1 MLTPHRPSGDPAKR
15 DPAELRSHRWFGPD
29 DLRSFGHRS
38 RLKGTGLA
46 DDDYMGK
53 PVIGI
58 LNTWSDLNTC
68 HSHLRQRAEEIK
80 RGVWQA
86 GGFPVEVPMM
96 SLGEMLMKP
105 STMLYRNLLAMET
118 EEVLRCHPIDAA
130 ILMGGCDK
138 TAPALLMGAIS
149 ADLPAMFFPAGPML
163 NARWKKETLGS
174 GSDAWKYWAERR
186 AGNLCDQAWCQ
197 IENSIARS
205 PGHCMT
211 MGTASTMTAIAEA
224 MGMSLPGA
232 SSIPAVLSEHS
243 RLATRYGRRIVEM
256 AWEALKPSRILTA
269 ASFDNAIVTDM
280 AIGGSTNAIIHVI
293 AMARRAG
300 IPLTLDRFDE
310 LSRSTPVV
318 ANVRPSGDQFLMEDF
333 YNAGGLTALMKQIE
347 CLLDTTCLTVSGKTL
362 GENIAEAEVH
372 DDDVI
377 RSLDRPVST
386 AGGTFILRGNLAP
399 HGGVVKPAAADPRLF
414 DHTGAAVVFE
424 NYADMKARLNDENLD
439 ITADSV
445 LVLRSAGPLGA
456 PGFPEWGML
465 PIPDRLLKAGVR
477 DMVRISDSRM
487 SGTSYGMCI
496 LHVSP
501 ESHLGGPLALVQTG
515 DPIQLHINERRLDL
529 LVDDDELARRRA
541 AWTPPKIYYERG
553 YGQLFCQH
561 ITQAHDGCDFDF
573 LQHGTPTPE
582 PDIY

>member
-1 MLTPHRPSGDPAKR
+1 MLPPSSR
-15 DPAELRSHRWFGPD
+15 DPANLRSHRWFGPD

-38 RLKGTGLA
+38 RLKGMGLA

-138 TAPALLMGAIS
+138 TTPALLMGAIS
-149 ADLPAMFFPAGPML
+149 ADLPTMFFPAGPML

-186 AGNLCDQAWCQ
+186 AGNLCDQSWCQ

-224 MGMSLPGA
+224 MGMSLPGS

-256 AWEALKPSRILTA
+256 AWEDLRPSRILTA
-269 ASFDNAIVTDM
+269 ASFDNAIITDM

-318 ANVRPSGDQFLMEDF
+318 ANVRPSGEKFLMEDF
-333 YNAGGLTALMKQIE
+333 YNAGGLTGLMKQIE
-347 CLLDTTCLTVSGKTL
+347 TLLDTSCLTVTGETL
-362 GENIAEAEVH
+362 GTNIADAEVH

-386 AGGTFILRGNLAP
+386 AGGTFVLRGNLAP
-399 HGGVVKPAAADPRLF
+399 HGCVVKPSAADPRLF
-414 DHTGAAVVFE
+414 DHVGKAVVFE
-424 NYADMKARLNDENLD
+424 NYTDMKARLNDESLD

-477 DMVRISDSRM
+477 DLVRISDSRM

-501 ESHLGGPLALVQTG
+501 ESHLGGPLALVQNG
-515 DPIQLHINERRLDL
+515 DQIHLNVNARRLDL
-529 LVDDDELARRRA
+529 LVDEDELARRRA
-541 AWTPPKIYYERG
+541 LWTPPEVYYERG

-561 ITQAHDGCDFDF
+561 VTQAHDGCDFDF
-573 LQHGTPTPE
+573 LQHGKPTPE
-582 PDIY
+582 PDIF